1 MEKIEKAVFFKNAVE
16 TLGYFS
22 EQIAAEFQTQGIA
35 VCFVDYHRLAET
47 VEELYRFIE
56 PGKTALC
63 TFNFIGISGEEIFRE
78 DNGSTIWENCEMP
91 CLNMIVDHPLY
102 YHSKLENPFPNMKIF
117 CVDRDHVSYMRR
129 FYPDVEAA
137 FLPLAGNVI
146 LQEPKNPIPYEKRPY
161 ELVFTGNYTPLDDI
175 YRRIGALPKDY
186 RKFYRE
192 ILEDSIAHPSV
203 SLDRVL
209 EAHICREL
217 GEVSDKEKR
226 AAIAGMVFID
236 ICIRSYFRGEA
247 INVLAEQGIPIH
259 VFGAGWERLSCKRRE
274 SIIQTGGIV
283 DSETC
288 AKAIGSAKLS
298 LNLMPWFKDGA
309 HDRVFTAMLQGAVS
323 LTDDSKYLREEFCSE
338 EELVFFSLEELE
350 KLPEIVR
357 DVLAHPETAMDIA
370 EKGRRMALSCHTW
383 KQRAEI
389 LREELRQIL

>member
-78 DNGSTIWENCEMP
+78 DNGSTIWENREMP

-102 YHSKLENPFPNMKIF
+102 YHSKLEHPLPNMKIF
-117 CVDRDHVSYMRR
+117 CVDRNHVSYMRR
-129 FYPDVEAA
+129 FYPGVETA

-146 LQEPKNPIPYEKRPY
+146 LPEQGEAIPYEKRPY

-186 RKFYRE
+186 RKFYGE
-192 ILEDSIAHPSV
+192 IIEDSIAHPSV
-203 SLDRVL
+203 SLDRIL
-209 EAHICREL
+209 EEHICREL

-236 ICIRSYFRGEA
+236 ICIRSHFRGEV
-247 INVLAEQGIPIH
+247 IKILADEGVPIH
-259 VFGAGWERLSCKRRE
+259 VFGAGWDRLSCKKPGY
-274 SIIQTGGIV
+274 IIQNGGIA
-283 DSETC
+283 DSKTC
-288 AKAIGSAKLS
+288 ARAIGSAKLS

-323 LTDDSKYLREEFCSE
+323 LTDDSKYLREAFCSG
-338 EELVFFSLEELE
+338 EELVFFSLEERE
-350 KLPEIVR
+350 KLPEIVK

-389 LREELRQIL
+389 LWEELRQIL